1 MELLHYSPRRYK
13 NETVYSMAARLIL
26 HDISVSVSQGMQ
38 NVFQNKNL
46 QLDSALP
53 SFLPLLAEKMH
64 CGFDELIK
72 QHSLFPYYSMFSN
85 ERVSQRASSALL
97 KGNSS
102 SAFKTLGLLANRLAD
117 ESHLKYCPICA
128 NNQKFVYG
136 ETYWLRAHQLP
147 MVHVCIEH
155 ECKLIQVPRRR
166 KHLLFPDH
174 GMSVDFQIDAIEM
187 KIAEISRNLLN
198 SSNFDIGEL
207 LKGYAARLVE
217 RRLAT
222 TKSINMSKWFAEM
235 SDYFVSLKVKD
246 ERVAQL
252 LSEQSEHGFPAGVFY
267 SGNASHHSIK
277 HVLII
282 TFLFEHFGDFVV
294 NYSNVSTIVDN
305 QNRPELPKQSD
316 IDKAKHNKVKQ
327 YLNQNLSLRQIVK
340 RAKASAATVR
350 NIAKRQ
356 GVQIISMKRQV
367 DHTTERCI
375 TIKLMV
381 GLPTERIS
389 LQLGVSISDVEQV
402 LSGQP
407 EIKFLRRR
415 IRNYHKRQQSR
426 DNLLVTIGD
435 LKHLRVKEVKKKCYA
450 DYMWLYKNDNTWL
463 FNTLRSHS
471 FPVRI

>member
-1 MELLHYSPRRYK
+1 MELLQYAPRRYRD
-13 NETVYSMAARLIL
+13 ETVYSMAARLVL
-26 HDISVSVSQGMQ
+26 HDISISMSRSSQ

-53 SFLPLLAEKMH
+53 SFLPLLAEKMQ
-64 CGFDELIK
+64 CSCDELLQ
-72 QHSLFPYYSMFSN
+72 QHSLFPYYSMFAN
-85 ERVSQRASSALL
+85 KRARQRALSTLLRGDSS
-97 KGNSS
+97 G
-102 SAFKTLGLLANRLAD
+102 AFKALGLLANRLAD
-117 ESHLKYCPICA
+117 ESHLKYCPMCA
-128 NNQKFVYG
+128 NNQKFAYG

-147 MVHVCIEH
+147 LVSVCAEH
-155 ECKLIQVPRRR
+155 KCKLIRVPRRR
-166 KHLLFPDH
+166 KHLLFPEH
-174 GMSVDFQIDAIEM
+174 SKPIDYKFDAVAM
-187 KIAEISRNLLN
+187 KIADISRDLLN
-198 SSNFDIGEL
+198 SSNFDNGKL
-207 LKGYAARLVE
+207 LKGYAARLVG

-222 TKSINMSKWFAEM
+222 TKSINLSKWFTEM
-235 SDYFVSLKVKD
+235 SEYFVSLKAKD
-246 ERVAQL
+246 ERVSQL
-252 LSEQSEHGFPAGVFY
+252 LSEQSEHGFPANVFY
-267 SGNASHHSIK
+267 SGNSSHHPIK

-294 NYSNVSTIVDN
+294 NYSNTSTIVDN
-305 QNRPELPKQSD
+305 QNLPELPKQSD

-340 RAKASAATVR
+340 RANASAATVR

-356 GVQIISMKRQV
+356 GVQLTSMKRQV
-367 DHTTERCI
+367 DHTTERLI

-415 IRNYHKRQQSR
+415 IRNYRKRQQSR

-450 DYMWLYKNDNTWL
+450 DYMWLYKNDNAWL

-471 FPVRI
+471 FPVKI